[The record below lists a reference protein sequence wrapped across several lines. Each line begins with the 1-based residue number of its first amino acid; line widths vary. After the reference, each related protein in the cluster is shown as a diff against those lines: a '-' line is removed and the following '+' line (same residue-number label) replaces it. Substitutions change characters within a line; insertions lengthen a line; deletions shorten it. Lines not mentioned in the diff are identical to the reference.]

1 MHFDEPLFSGAK
13 SAILFCVVSRHGQ
26 AIFYTGAVAS
36 YIIITTLIL
45 RHLARRDRGDSFTSL
60 RYKKKKN
67 VDTSQSSAFICPP
80 TPFAFENSAK
90 NIQSSA

>member
-60 RYKKKKN
+60 RYKKKKCGYK
-67 VDTSQSSAFICPP
+67 SLECLYLSAH
-80 TPFAFENSAK
+80 SLRL
-90 NIQSSA
+90 

>member
-13 SAILFCVVSRHGQ
+13 SAILFCVVLRHGQ

-45 RHLARRDRGDSFTSL
+45 CHLARRDRGDSFTSL
-60 RYKKKKN
+60 TYKKKCGYK
-67 VDTSQSSAFICPP
+67 SLECLYLSAH
-80 TPFAFENSAK
+80 SLRL
-90 NIQSSA
+90 